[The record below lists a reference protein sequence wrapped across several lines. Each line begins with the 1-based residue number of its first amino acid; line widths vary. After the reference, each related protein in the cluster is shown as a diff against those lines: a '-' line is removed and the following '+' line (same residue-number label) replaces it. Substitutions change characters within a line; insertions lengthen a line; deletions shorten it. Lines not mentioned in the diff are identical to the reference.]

1 MCLFPVSCMRDEC
14 VSFRSRKS
22 PKTRLWPGKGGR
34 SVFGIFNSRPGLR
47 AVCLGCQRQRWS
59 DTQPCGL
66 CPGSS
71 FCVAPSLA
79 LRVGCWWRRKA
90 HGVRR
95 TLLVGRTATPFS
107 LDLTSAPLSS
117 WDSVLIFD
125 SWFPKGPFS
134 LAISVASASSSTAL
148 SMWHVFSRFLSSSS
162 PGIVF

>member
-1 MCLFPVSCMRDEC
+1 M
-14 VSFRSRKS
+14 
-22 PKTRLWPGKGGR
+22 
-34 SVFGIFNSRPGLR
+34 SVFPSDHESHR
-47 AVCLGCQRQRWS
+47 RQG
-59 DTQPCGL
+59 CGL
-66 CPGSS
+66 GKVAAVFLGFLIHGLDCELFVWAVNGRGGQTPSQVAFAPEVPS
-71 FCVAPSLA
+71 PVAPSLA

-90 HGVRR
+90 HGVHR

-125 SWFPKGPFS
+125 SWFPKGLFS